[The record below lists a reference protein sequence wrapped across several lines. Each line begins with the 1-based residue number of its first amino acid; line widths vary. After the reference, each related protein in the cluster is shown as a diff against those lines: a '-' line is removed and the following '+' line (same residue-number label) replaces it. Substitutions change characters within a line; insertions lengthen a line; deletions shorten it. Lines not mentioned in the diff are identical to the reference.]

1 MYELLTGI
9 FLLMLTLPLFAQ
21 KSPNA
26 QVPKY
31 NAAAESVFKGTVEDM
46 IDRRCPVSG
55 GMGSHIL
62 LRFADDSTIEVHL
75 ATTEFTKMIEL
86 NLRKRDR
93 VEVTGFK
100 TEFDGVPT
108 IFARA
113 VKRGIDEYVFRDTRG
128 KPVW

>member
-1 MYELLTGI
+1 MKLLTGI
-9 FLLMLTLPLFAQ
+9 LLLGLALPMLAQ
-21 KSPNA
+21 STPNGK
-26 QVPKY
+26 VPQY
-31 NAAAESVFKGTVEDM
+31 NAAAESVFKGTVQDM

-55 GMGSHIL
+55 GVGSHIL
-62 LRFADDSTIEVHL
+62 LRLENDSTIEVHL

-86 NLRKRDR
+86 NLRKGDR

-100 TEFDGVPT
+100 TEFEGVPT

-113 VKRGIDEYVFRDTRG
+113 VKRGIDEYVFRDTSG